1 MTAVCKNK
9 ATATTDQVDAT
20 TESAA
25 TATAVATSNSRVTKG
40 GCP

>member
-9 ATATTDQVDAT
+9 ATATADQANAT
-20 TESAA
+20 TESAT
-25 TATAVATSNSRVTKG
+25 TATTVAMPDSRVTEV